1 VNRLLER
8 NLRLIPLHQ
17 ALTRAHFW
25 LPVFVLFTR
34 ARFDLDGAILLA
46 SLYYLFVVVLE
57 VPSGWM
63 SDRLGRVLTL
73 RLASIVWVGAQAC
86 FLLGDDRFAVI
97 VLGQALLATGF
108 ASLSGTDVTF
118 HYDTLEAL
126 GRSGSYE
133 DRQGKVA
140 ALGLVSSSIAAL
152 IGGLLGLIDVRWA
165 FGAALLA
172 ALVQLSVTL
181 QLTEPPHDDL
191 DADPFARQI
200 SLCVRYLRHP
210 SLAWLFGYGIALVTL
225 EHVAFTLMQ
234 PWLTEALDKTPDELG
249 ATPSLSGGVFALT
262 AAVGALSARLSAP
275 LSRRFGVRQ
284 ALIGFAVVSALVVT
298 AMAASFHVAVIA
310 VIAFRGAQTAAAPV
324 IISAAAAPELAR
336 GHRATFLSL
345 NSLAGRLGYGC
356 LLLIVSTYAESD
368 VRAVLIGMSILS
380 WFLVAVL
387 AISGA
392 LVPSE
397 RFESSGDR
405 AG

>member
-1 VNRLLER
+1 MTERLER
-8 NLRLIPLHQ
+8 NLRLIPVHQ

-25 LPVFVLFTR
+25 VPVFVLFTR

-73 RLASIVWVGAQAC
+73 RLASAVWVGAQIC

-118 HYDTLEAL
+118 HYDTLESL
-126 GRSGSYE
+126 GRSAGYE
-133 DRQGKVA
+133 DRQARVA
-140 ALGLVSSSIAAL
+140 ALGLVSSAVAAL
-152 IGGLLGLIDVRWA
+152 TGGLLGLIDIRWA
-165 FGAALLA
+165 FGASLLVALG
-172 ALVQLSVTL
+172 QLSVTAR
-181 QLTEPPHDDL
+181 LTEPPHEGHH
-191 DADPFARQI
+191 ADSIARQI
-200 SLCVRYLRHP
+200 SVCVRYLSHP
-210 SLAWLFGYGIALVTL
+210 SLAWLFGYGIAMVTL

-234 PWLTEALDKTPDELG
+234 PWLTEALDRTPDELG
-249 ATPSLSGGVFALT
+249 ATPSLSGGVMALT
-262 AAVGALSARLSAP
+262 AVVGALSARLSAP
-275 LSRRFGVRQ
+275 LSRRFGVRST
-284 ALIGFAVVSALVVT
+284 LIGFAATSAVVVT
-298 AMAASFHVAVIA
+298 AMAVSFHVAVIA

-336 GHRATFLSL
+336 RHRATFLSL
-345 NSLAGRLGYGC
+345 NSLAGRLGYGG
-356 LLLIVSTYAESD
+356 LLLVVSAYAESD
-368 VRAVLIGMSILS
+368 VRAVLIGLSTLS

-387 AISGA
+387 VLSGV
-392 LVPSE
+392 LVPSG
-397 RFESSGDR
+397 RYESSGDR